1 MNIQRLQ
8 RTKTYY
14 TIPIV
19 TVNEKNVNDTLLYS
33 IVLNN
38 FANAELSQ

>member
-14 TIPIV
+14 TTPIV
-19 TVNEKNVNDTLLYS
+19 TTNDDNTNDTLLYS

-38 FANAELSQ
+38 FANA